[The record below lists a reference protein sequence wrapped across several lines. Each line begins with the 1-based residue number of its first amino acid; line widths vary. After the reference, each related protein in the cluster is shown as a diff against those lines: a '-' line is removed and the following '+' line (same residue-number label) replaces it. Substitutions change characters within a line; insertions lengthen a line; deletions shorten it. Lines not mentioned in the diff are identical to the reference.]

1 MCLLAI
7 CMSSLE
13 KCLFQPSAHF
23 LIGLF
28 VFLVLSQMSYLY
40 ILEINP
46 WSVVSFA
53 IIFSHSEGCLF
64 TLLRV
69 SSICTISFSGSA
81 VPPVSFLGLFEIK
94 ASLGDP
100 VTGVFLSVQAL
111 VFFVLCVVCDLGF
124 SRRCLCLR
132 TWLCHLGPSTS
143 PSQAVWVCCALW
155 VPGRGDQAGVY
166 SLCSHVSPSSISY
179 SPRINHRGQVLGK
192 REPEWRKGGAHVPTE
207 GDPVAGVLHS
217 RASLGTAVVLMV
229 AFAQSQPGTQKALS
243 QPASSGAPF
252 PLPLFLKTDKMI

>member
-1 MCLLAI
+1 MYI
-7 CMSSLE
+7 FEISS
-13 KCLFQPSAHF
+13 
-23 LIGLF
+23 
-28 VFLVLSQMSYLY
+28 
-40 ILEINP
+40 

-111 VFFVLCVVCDLGF
+111 VFFVLYVVCDLGF

-132 TWLCHLGPSTS
+132 T
-143 PSQAVWVCCALW
+143 
-155 VPGRGDQAGVY
+155 
-166 SLCSHVSPSSISY
+166 
-179 SPRINHRGQVLGK
+179 
-192 REPEWRKGGAHVPTE
+192 
-207 GDPVAGVLHS
+207 
-217 RASLGTAVVLMV
+217 
-229 AFAQSQPGTQKALS
+229 
-243 QPASSGAPF
+243 
-252 PLPLFLKTDKMI
+252 